1 MPFDFA
7 IPFHMM
13 VAMIGGLLAIV
24 HASCHIADYFHAVRL
39 WADSSATASHMSCI
53 QCAAD
58 SCTRPDKDIVS
69 WFVWCRRVSQQT
81 CGLQFIQRHRT
92 RSRSGTSCTTIQQAQ
107 VSAVRREH
115 VCACCTASRSPPV
128 LHPCTREVRAEPNVT
143 QPAPTHHCACARR
156 GDDAHGAEYG
166 VFVRTTIPQE
176 GGISEGHGSR
186 QSAEQLRLVPIRPPL
201 FAPSP

>member
-1 MPFDFA
+1 MLIPLSAAVQLRWLDIDLSAARRLTWLDHFVPFDFA

-39 WADSSATASHMSCI
+39 WADSDATASHMSCI

-81 CGLQFIQRHRT
+81 CGLQFIQRHHNH
-92 RSRSGTSCTTIQQAQ
+92 SRSGISCTTIQQAQ
-107 VSAVRREH
+107 VGTVHAQAICLRMLHCQQITPRP
-115 VCACCTASRSPPV
+115 AS
-128 LHPCTREVRAEPNVT
+128 LHTR
-143 QPAPTHHCACARR
+143 
-156 GDDAHGAEYG
+156 
-166 VFVRTTIPQE
+166 
-176 GGISEGHGSR
+176 GSC
-186 QSAEQLRLVPIRPPL
+186 
-201 FAPSP
+201 